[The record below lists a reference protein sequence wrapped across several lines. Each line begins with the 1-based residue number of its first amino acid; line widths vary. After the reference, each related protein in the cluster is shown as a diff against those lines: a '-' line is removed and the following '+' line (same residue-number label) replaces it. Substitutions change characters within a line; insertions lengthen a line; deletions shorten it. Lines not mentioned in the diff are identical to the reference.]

1 MTAAAKLQRFRDAEV
16 AEVFWKD
23 SHWVV
28 TDTSSGL
35 VAWRLTHDGVLARRS
50 RTGRPAVI
58 RLEQHRSPEEAKVA
72 GSFLHRSSLEARME
86 DV

>member
-1 MTAAAKLQRFRDAEV
+1 MSAASKLQRFRDAEV

-72 GSFLHRSSLEARME
+72 GSFIRRASLEAT
-86 DV
+86 VPG

>member
-1 MTAAAKLQRFRDAEV
+1 MSAAAKLERLREAEV
-16 AEVFWKD
+16 AEVYWEE

-28 TDTSSGL
+28 TDTSYGL

-72 GSFLHRSSLEARME
+72 GSFLHRSSLEAAVE
-86 DV
+86 L